1 MVYTKS
7 FPRNPEN
14 AVRII
19 QKPELLMQHAMPI
32 FSDPLFS
39 YNNLSCTHLL
49 EKLCLKDFLSSLINN
64 KTVPLDKLQE
74 GNCDF
79 FFWLC
84 CLQERWQVC
93 SDRNMEIFKSF
104 LYILLLYLLILS
116 DSFSQIN
123 IPHTT

>member
-64 KTVPLDKLQE
+64 KTAPLDKLQE

-79 FFWLC
+79 FSGYAAYKKDGKFV
-84 CLQERWQVC
+84 QI
-93 SDRNMEIFKSF
+93 EIWKYLKVFCMF
-104 LYILLLYLLILS
+104 FYYIS
-116 DSFSQIN
+116 
-123 IPHTT
+123 